1 MKYCTNNELEHFSF
15 AESYIAGI
23 QKRSGSMVFTLDNVT
38 ILPENSCNR
47 DIRGMRTN
55 GLELTIRDG
64 KTAMLIEEGYK
75 VYNADG
81 VLTGQYEDREIA
93 PEQYNDTLKQLA
105 DGECS
110 IYSLE
115 KTAGI
120 YTFQI
125 DASNDRTYVLQ
136 INGTGDTQEWDRFL
150 NK

>member
-1 MKYCTNNELEHFSF
+1 MKYSTSNELEHFSF
-15 AESYIAGI
+15 AESYIAEI
-23 QKRSGSMVFTLDNVT
+23 QKCNSCMLFTLDNVT

-47 DIRGMRTN
+47 DIRDMRTN
-55 GLELTIRDG
+55 GLELAIRDG
-64 KTAMLIEEGYK
+64 NVTMLVEEGYK

-81 VLTGQYEDREIA
+81 VLTGQYEDWEIL
-93 PEQYNDTLKQLA
+93 PKQYNDTLKQLA
-105 DGECS
+105 DGACS

-115 KTAGI
+115 KSENI

-136 INGTGDTQEWDRFL
+136 ITGTGDTEEWDRFL